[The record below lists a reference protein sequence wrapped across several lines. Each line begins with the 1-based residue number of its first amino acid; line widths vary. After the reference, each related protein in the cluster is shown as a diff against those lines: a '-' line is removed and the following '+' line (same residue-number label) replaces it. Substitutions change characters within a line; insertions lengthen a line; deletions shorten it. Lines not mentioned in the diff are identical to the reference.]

1 MKLYHVS
8 EEPDIEIFEP
18 RPSPQVYDQ
27 ITGYVVFAVSDEMLH
42 NYLLPRDCPRVTY
55 FAKADSLQSDINNFI
70 GCSKNKYIINI
81 EESWLERVKHAV
93 LYLYELPIEA
103 FTLLDKGVGY
113 YVSYKAVKPRK
124 VLKVVDLLNELEKRD
139 VELRVLS
146 TIKELAIEVSKSTLQ
161 FSIIRMRNAQ

>member
-8 EEPDIEIFEP
+8 EEPGIKIFEP
-18 RPSPQVYDQ
+18 RPSPQAFEK
-27 ITGYVVFAVSDEMLH
+27 ITGDVVFAVSDEMLH

-55 FAKADSLQSDINNFI
+55 FAKADSLQSDIENFI
-70 GCSKNKYIINI
+70 GNSRKKFIINI

-93 LYLYELPIEA
+93 LYLYELPIES
-103 FTLLDKGVGY
+103 FILLDKGAGY
-113 YVSYKAVKPRK
+113 YVSNKAATPRK
-124 VLKVVDLLNELEKRD
+124 VLKAVDLLNDLEKRE

-146 TIKELAIEVSKSTLQ
+146 TLKELAIEVSKSTLQ